1 MNEFQNVLKL
11 CYQNVSLVS
20 EEIIAPKIIY
30 QPQQKKKHQD
40 QGNKYGVLL
49 NDLSKAFDCLPHD
62 LIVAKLHAYGFLIE
76 SFKLLNSN
84 LTERKQTVKINDQFN
99 SWLDIVAGVPQGSI
113 VGPLLF
119 NMFLCDMF
127 RFCNDIDFASYEDD
141 STP

>member
-1 MNEFQNVLKL
+1 M
-11 CYQNVSLVS
+11 
-20 EEIIAPKIIY
+20 
-30 QPQQKKKHQD
+30 
-40 QGNKYGVLL
+40 
-49 NDLSKAFDCLPHD
+49 
-62 LIVAKLHAYGFLIE
+62 IE

-99 SWLDIVAGVPQGSI
+99 SWLDIVVGVPQGSI